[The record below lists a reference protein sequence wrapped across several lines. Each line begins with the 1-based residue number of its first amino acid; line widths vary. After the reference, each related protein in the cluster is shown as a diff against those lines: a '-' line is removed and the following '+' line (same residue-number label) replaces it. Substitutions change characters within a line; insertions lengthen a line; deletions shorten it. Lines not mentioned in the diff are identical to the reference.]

1 MAKIENELLYY
12 AFGNTNTQRKENELA
27 AIMKKRNSAGWKL
40 ISTSTAIVDTKK
52 PILKSLSILGEE
64 LVINTVKV

>member
-1 MAKIENELLYY
+1 MEVNLK
-12 AFGNTNTQRKENELA
+12 
-27 AIMKKRNSAGWKL
+27 
-40 ISTSTAIVDTKK
+40 STAIVDTKK